1 MKTTRKNLLRTGC
14 IASLT
19 TCLLTSCDK
28 TRKLANSFGVN
39 SSARPA
45 VAYNGSLVT
54 ELDRSTYD
62 QFPDQPGRVVLV
74 DFHADWCGPCRKLS
88 PILEKI
94 VQEHEGLVLVG
105 KVNVDLNKELAA
117 KEGVSEIPDV
127 RVYRDG
133 KQIAKFVGAPS
144 ENKLRQQINEYV
156 KGLPPITASTTNG
169 ASPSQPGSV
178 ITPMSKDWLP
188 PGMSRR

>member
-1 MKTTRKNLLRTGC
+1 M
-14 IASLT
+14 
-19 TCLLTSCDK
+19 
-28 TRKLANSFGVN
+28 
-39 SSARPA
+39 
-45 VAYNGSLVT
+45 
-54 ELDRSTYD
+54 
-62 QFPDQPGRVVLV
+62 LV